1 MKWLSIASLVVT
13 AAFWTG
19 SAYALTCQ
27 LRSNVNDGQVVD
39 APFRVEASVE
49 CSDLE
54 APDSFLTYLWAPP
67 MIPATSQSGWF
78 ILDFGGSNVGP
89 VGVTELGNCT
99 EGNRELV
106 CNPTEPGCGRD
117 GRSIPLFDQK
127 KFRGADV
134 YKSFK
139 KVFVPESKNGKD
151 LTCEVLDQLSLDP
164 IFVTGKIGC
173 EPNCFAPPV
182 QAPQGFPLNA
192 PCPVPPSPAE
202 LPVSV
207 PGTDPV
213 SFPSCDRPITSLAN
227 PVNAVTGA
235 MWHQNTD
242 FVLKGRTK
250 NTGISL
256 TRTYTA
262 APVNRRGA
270 FGYRWQFG
278 YETSIARVPGVG
290 QLDLDWIDE
299 TGGPN
304 RYLHQANGSFQRPV
318 GQAAVLRE
326 LPDHYEL
333 QKSDRTVLFFFKTNG
348 PFGRLYKIRDVYG
361 ESVDLV
367 YDDNDRLESISS
379 PFTGVVAFTY
389 NSLNLVSSVTRVRDN
404 LTYNYT
410 YDSKFRLAS
419 VRDYRNREYSYSYV
433 DDKESLASNG
443 LLETITDPIGR
454 RLVFTYDHLGRSN
467 NQFEPLGG
475 VWKFQYGD
483 KSTKVTGPNGSET
496 LYSFDENFR
505 EVKRVTADGGK
516 HFKAW
521 TDGRL
526 TAIRSEFGGTSKW
539 TYDSNGNATSG
550 LGAGD
555 QVAKRTT
562 YDLNFNVPIIVL
574 PAVGE
579 ASEFELDPITGD
591 VKQLTR
597 GGLSLQFTY
606 DSFGNLLTTYNGKT
620 NYSNQRNADGLLTF
634 IYDAFNPQTL
644 TYDIRGR
651 EISRTFLS
659 GRVLTKTY
667 NDDDQV
673 LVFTDSHG
681 YIFEKT
687 YDPAGRMLTGT
698 LGTGTSTLGYDGFG
712 RKNSIVH
719 SDGASGSFQRDL
731 LDRITQVTWTGPT
744 PISLALGYDLAG
756 NITQLERENSSAS
769 TIAHDAVNQILSS
782 TGGSIEARSFT
793 LDPLGNRL
801 QDSVNGAG
809 SFVSNF
815 LTSNGTASFLADPN
829 GFGDLVQETKA
840 GVTKNYVYR
849 ADGRVSGY
857 QSGNLQVAYYY
868 DALGRLA
875 AKAINTGASN
885 FTQSYAYIGDRSSVL
900 QTKAGD
906 GTITSYLSGQG
917 LNEYLAELKG
927 GVFKSYVT
935 DYLGSILNSEMAG
948 STHRFSL
955 FGGPSGTALLSA
967 TSDPASF
974 GYAGGMH
981 NRESGSTKFDWRD
994 LHHDTG
1000 RWGSMDPIGMAGDDL
1015 NFYRYV
1021 DNNPL
1026 LFTDPD
1032 GLAKICK
1039 YAIDAPGIPGAVG
1052 DFTNT
1057 EGAHEQ
1063 VYFEDKEGGD
1073 LGFYPTADSS
1083 YWWGKGE
1090 FVPSGRNSTAGM
1102 SCDAKNYDDARMR
1115 KAVDAVKAQ
1124 NDRYTLIPVIG
1135 NNCQS
1140 MMDRVRDR
1148 YGYIER
1154 QEELEKQRLKR

>member
-1 MKWLSIASLVVT
+1 M
-13 AAFWTG
+13 
-19 SAYALTCQ
+19 
-27 LRSNVNDGQVVD
+27 
-39 APFRVEASVE
+39 
-49 CSDLE
+49 
-54 APDSFLTYLWAPP
+54 
-67 MIPATSQSGWF
+67 
-78 ILDFGGSNVGP
+78 
-89 VGVTELGNCT
+89 GVAV
-99 EGNRELV
+99 R
-106 CNPTEPGCGRD
+106 
-117 GRSIPLFDQK
+117 QK
-127 KFRGADV
+127 
-134 YKSFK
+134 
-139 KVFVPESKNGKD
+139 
-151 LTCEVLDQLSLDP
+151 
-164 IFVTGKIGC
+164 I
-173 EPNCFAPPV
+173 
-182 QAPQGFPLNA
+182 
-192 PCPVPPSPAE
+192 
-202 LPVSV
+202 
-207 PGTDPV
+207 
-213 SFPSCDRPITSLAN
+213 
-227 PVNAVTGA
+227 
-235 MWHQNTD
+235 
-242 FVLKGRTK
+242 
-250 NTGISL
+250 
-256 TRTYTA
+256 
-262 APVNRRGA
+262 
-270 FGYRWQFG
+270 
-278 YETSIARVPGVG
+278 
-290 QLDLDWIDE
+290 
-299 TGGPN
+299 
-304 RYLHQANGSFQRPV
+304 
-318 GQAAVLRE
+318 
-326 LPDHYEL
+326 
-333 QKSDRTVLFFFKTNG
+333 
-348 PFGRLYKIRDVYG
+348 
-361 ESVDLV
+361 
-367 YDDNDRLESISS
+367 
-379 PFTGVVAFTY
+379 
-389 NSLNLVSSVTRVRDN
+389 
-404 LTYNYT
+404 
-410 YDSKFRLAS
+410 
-419 VRDYRNREYSYSYV
+419 
-433 DDKESLASNG
+433 
-443 LLETITDPIGR
+443 
-454 RLVFTYDHLGRSN
+454 
-467 NQFEPLGG
+467 
-475 VWKFQYGD
+475 
-483 KSTKVTGPNGSET
+483 
-496 LYSFDENFR
+496 
-505 EVKRVTADGGK
+505 
-516 HFKAW
+516 
-521 TDGRL
+521 
-526 TAIRSEFGGTSKW
+526 
-539 TYDSNGNATSG
+539 
-550 LGAGD
+550 
-555 QVAKRTT
+555 
-562 YDLNFNVPIIVL
+562 
-574 PAVGE
+574 
-579 ASEFELDPITGD
+579 
-591 VKQLTR
+591 
-597 GGLSLQFTY
+597 
-606 DSFGNLLTTYNGKT
+606 
-620 NYSNQRNADGLLTF
+620 
-634 IYDAFNPQTL
+634 
-644 TYDIRGR
+644 
-651 EISRTFLS
+651 
-659 GRVLTKTY
+659 
-667 NDDDQV
+667 
-673 LVFTDSHG
+673 